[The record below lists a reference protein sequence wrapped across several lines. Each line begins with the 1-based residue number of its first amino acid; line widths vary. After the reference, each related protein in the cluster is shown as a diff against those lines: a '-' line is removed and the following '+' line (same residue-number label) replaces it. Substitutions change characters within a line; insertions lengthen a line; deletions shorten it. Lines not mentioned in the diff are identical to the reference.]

1 MGTPHND
8 GKKSDV
14 AKVVLMPGDPL
25 RAKLIAEEYLEDAIC
40 YTTVRNVYG
49 YTGTYKGTKISV
61 QASGMG
67 CPSMGIY
74 SYELYSYYDVD
85 SIIRIGSAGAFS
97 KNAKLGDL
105 LMAQGIATDS
115 SYADQYKLPGTYTPT
130 ADFHLLETAVNSCR
144 NNNIPFTVGTV
155 LSSDIFY
162 NDNLT
167 YKEDWSKMGVLAAEM
182 ESMALYCNAARLGK
196 KALCMLT
203 VSDQLVTDEHMSTE
217 ERQTSF
223 KNMII
228 AALETAINL

>member
-8 GKKSDV
+8 GKKGDV
-14 AKVVLMPGDPL
+14 AKIVLMPGDPL
-25 RAKLIAEEYLEDAIC
+25 RAKLIADTYLEDAVR

-49 YTGTYKGTKISV
+49 YTGTYKGTKVSV

-85 SIIRIGSAGAFS
+85 SIIRVGSAGAFS

-130 ADFHLLETAVNSCR
+130 ADFHLLETAVNTCR
-144 NNNIPFTVGTV
+144 NNDIPFTVGTV
-155 LSSDIFY
+155 LSSDFFY
-162 NDNLT
+162 NDNIS
-167 YKEDWSKMGVLAAEM
+167 YREDWSKMGVIAAEM
-182 ESMALYCNAARLGK
+182 ESMALYCNAVRLGK

-203 VSDQLVTDEHMSTE
+203 VSDQLVTDEHMNTE

>member
-8 GKKSDV
+8 GKKNDV

-25 RAKLIAEEYLEDAIC
+25 RAKLIAEKYLEDAIC

-155 LSSDIFY
+155 LSSDVFY

>member
-1 MGTPHND
+1 MGTPHNSAE
-8 GKKSDV
+8 KNEI

-25 RAKLIAEEYLEDAIC
+25 RAKLIAEKYLEDAVC

-49 YTGTYKGTKISV
+49 YTGTYKGVKVSI

-74 SYELYSYYDVD
+74 SYELYSYYDVET
-85 SIIRIGSAGAFS
+85 IIRIGSAGAFNKS
-97 KNAKLGDL
+97 AKLGDL

-115 SYADQYKLPGTYTPT
+115 SYAEQYKLPGTYTPT
-130 ADFHLLETAVNSCR
+130 ADFYVLEKAVNSCR

-155 LSSDIFY
+155 LSSDLFY
-162 NDNLT
+162 NDNEN
-167 YKEDWSKMGVLAAEM
+167 YIEQWSKMGVLAAEM
-182 ESMALYCNAARLGK
+182 ESMALYCNAARLNK

-223 KNMII
+223 NNMII
-228 AALETAINL
+228 AALETAIDL

>member
-1 MGTPHND
+1 MGTPHNN

>member
-1 MGTPHND
+1 MGTPHNN
-8 GKKSDV
+8 GNKNDV

-25 RAKLIAEEYLEDAIC
+25 RAKLIAETYLEDAVC
-40 YTTVRNVYG
+40 YTTVRNVLG
-49 YTGTYKGTKISV
+49 YTGTYKGMKVSV

-85 SIIRIGSAGAFS
+85 SIIRIGSAGAFREE
-97 KNAKLGDL
+97 AKLGDL

-115 SYADQYKLPGTYTPT
+115 AYANQYKLPGTYTPS
-130 ADFHLLETAVNSCR
+130 ADYHLLETAVNSCR
-144 NNNIPFTVGTV
+144 NNNIPFSVGTV
-155 LSSDIFY
+155 LSSDVFY
-162 NDNLT
+162 SDDET
-167 YKEDWSKMGVLAAEM
+167 YIAQWSKMGVLAAEM

-203 VSDQLVTDEHMSTE
+203 VSDQLVTDQHMSTE

-223 KNMII
+223 KNMIL

>member
-8 GKKSDV
+8 GKKGDV
-14 AKVVLMPGDPL
+14 AKIVLMPGDPL
-25 RAKLIAEEYLEDAIC
+25 RAKLIADTYLEDAVR

-49 YTGTYKGTKISV
+49 YTGTYKGTKVSV

-85 SIIRIGSAGAFS
+85 SIIRVGSAGAFS

-130 ADFHLLETAVNSCR
+130 ADFHLLETAVNTCR
-144 NNNIPFTVGTV
+144 NNDIPFTVGTV
-155 LSSDIFY
+155 LSSDFFY
-162 NDNLT
+162 NDNKS
-167 YKEDWSKMGVLAAEM
+167 YREDWSKMGVIAAEM
-182 ESMALYCNAARLGK
+182 ESMALYCNAVRLGK

-203 VSDQLVTDEHMSTE
+203 VSDQLVTDEHMNTE

>member
-1 MGTPHND
+1 MGTPHNN

-14 AKVVLMPGDPL
+14 AKIVLMPGDPL
-25 RAKLIAEEYLEDAIC
+25 RAKLIAETYLEDAIC
-40 YTTVRNVYG
+40 YTTVRNVFG
-49 YTGTYKGTKISV
+49 YTGTYKGIKVSV

-115 SYADQYKLPGTYTPT
+115 SYAEQYKLPGTYTPT
-130 ADFHLLETAVNSCR
+130 ADFHLLETAVNCCR
-144 NNNIPFTVGTV
+144 NNDIPFNVGTV
-155 LSSDIFY
+155 LSSDVFY
-162 NDNLT
+162 NDNST
-167 YKEDWSKMGVLAAEM
+167 YIEDWSKMGVLAAEM

-203 VSDQLVTDEHMSTE
+203 VSDQLVTDEHMTTE